1 MTESDT
7 NIVNQSKDCFIIT
20 PIGNN
25 NSSTRRKADGL
36 IKTVIKPVC
45 EKLGFNAIAA
55 HEINETGS
63 ITNQVIKYLINSP
76 LVIANLTELNPN
88 VMYEL
93 AVRHA
98 VRQPVVCLAEIG
110 TKLPFDI
117 TTERTLFYTDDMY
130 GAIDI
135 TNELTKKI
143 ESALEEREID
153 NPIYRAIKDDMIMK
167 DIQNSTNMDSNALT
181 YIINRLD
188 SLENTISNK
197 FNTTRNSPK
206 PNLNTITII
215 TFKKDISD
223 KLKNELSDALFKAFG
238 SDIKKIRY
246 DNHSF
251 TIYWNKPCNNDT
263 LSKLYSCLPIKR
275 ELLSVK
281 NTSENDF
288 YNDLSIMV

>member
-1 MTESDT
+1 MAESNT
-7 NIVNQSKDCFIIT
+7 NIMNQSKDCFIIT

-98 VRQPVVCLAEIG
+98 VRQPIVCLAEIG

-143 ESALEEREID
+143 ESALEEKEID
-153 NPIYRAIKDDMIMK
+153 NPIYRAINDDMIMK
-167 DIQNSTNMDSNALT
+167 NIQKSTNIDSNALT

-197 FNTTRNSPK
+197 FNTLRYIPK
-206 PNLNTITII
+206 SNTNNTTINITYED
-215 TFKKDISD
+215 DISD
-223 KLKNELSDALFKAFG
+223 ETKNKLTEKLFQTFRIN
-238 SDIKKIRY
+238 IKKI
-246 DNHSF
+246 SF
-251 TIYWNKPCNNDT
+251 DG
-263 LSKLYSCLPIKR
+263 
-275 ELLSVK
+275 
-281 NTSENDF
+281 
-288 YNDLSIMV
+288 YNRKLSILWDGPLSNSALEKLSLCLQNSIKLINIQFA